1 MYDFLFIDEEVGEE
15 FFVECDTLA
24 EAWETVYVN
33 FGQNSDVHYLGK
45 YTIEEAEILGY
56 DTY

>member
-33 FGQNSDVHYLGK
+33 FGQNSDVYYLGK
-45 YTIEEAEILGY
+45 YTVEEAEILGY

>member
-1 MYDFLFIDEEVGEE
+1 MYDFLFIDNEIGEE

-24 EAWETVYVN
+24 EAWETIYVN
-33 FGQNSDVHYLGK
+33 FGQNSEVEYLGK
-45 YTIEEAEILGY
+45 YTVEEAEILGY